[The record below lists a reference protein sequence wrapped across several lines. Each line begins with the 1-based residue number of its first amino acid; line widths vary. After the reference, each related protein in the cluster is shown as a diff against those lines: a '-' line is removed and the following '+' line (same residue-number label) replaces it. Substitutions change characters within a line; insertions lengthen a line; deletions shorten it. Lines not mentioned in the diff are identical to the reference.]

1 MPEDVAIQIAAGEVI
16 ERPSSI
22 VKELVE
28 NALDAGAKSI
38 SVKIKDGGITLI
50 EVLDDGYGIAA
61 DQLKLALATHS
72 TSKLKNLADLE
83 SIYTMGFRG
92 EALASIA
99 AVSKL
104 SIASRSVGAPEA
116 SVIEAT
122 GGKIGEIRAAPLGE
136 GTRVVVRDIFYNLPA
151 RRKFLRTKATEFF
164 NIEQT
169 FIRLALA
176 NPSVAFSLTRD
187 DKQIYK
193 LPALTGGTGVAG
205 GTAGIDAGT
214 GGIDGGIDAGTGGT
228 AGIDA
233 GAAGTDAGID
243 AGTGGTAGIDGG
255 EGRAGGTDAGIDAAR
270 FARVEDLLGKEM
282 SGQML
287 AVNEENLG
295 YSLRGWVIAPAAAKS
310 GASPQ
315 FLYVNGRF
323 VRDKVFANAVRRG
336 YEERLHGQRNPAYI
350 LFLDLPANEVDVNV
364 HPAKNEVRFHKG
376 QQVHTLVR
384 RAISKVLATKI
395 EQPGGDAAGAATAIN
410 SGDGM
415 SGIQG
420 DFAAAGTASR
430 QVGESLAGYGGG
442 GGGTSSQPR
451 SPHTVG
457 GGGTSSQPRSPHTV
471 GGGTAISDY
480 EQLRDALSSR
490 DQDASSTASPATT
503 AGSNKDKQ
511 ANGGDK
517 GTGFSPPLG
526 YAVSQLHGIYII
538 SVNSEGLVIV
548 DMHAAH
554 ERIVFE
560 QLKEQ
565 QAEQAIEVQQ
575 FLLPLSV
582 ELSAGELELAVE
594 MRDKFHRWGI
604 ELRALGKTE
613 LAVDAMPALLS
624 KERLPELL
632 QNLLQDFRLHSAEG
646 ENVKDE
652 LNEKILGTMACYGAI
667 RANRNLT
674 VTEMNS
680 LLRKLEKTKSG
691 HLCNHGRPTWFTIKR
706 EDIDKQLL
714 RGQ

>member
-1 MPEDVAIQIAAGEVI
+1 MLGQAETSPEPRVIRQLPEDVAIQIAAGEVI

-193 LPALTGGTGVAG
+193 LPALTGGTGVTGGIDAGTDGGTGGIDGGEGRAG
-205 GTAGIDAGT
+205 GTAGIDA
-214 GGIDGGIDAGTGGT
+214 
-228 AGIDA
+228 
-233 GAAGTDAGID
+233 
-243 AGTGGTAGIDGG
+243 G

-395 EQPGGDAAGAATAIN
+395 EQPGGDMAGAATAIN

-420 DFAAAGTASR
+420 DFAAAGAASR
-430 QVGESLAGYGGG
+430 QVGESSAGYV

-451 SPHTVG
+451 SPQ
-457 GGGTSSQPRSPHTV
+457 SV

-490 DQDASSTASPATT
+490 DQDTSSPASTASTATT
-503 AGSNKDKQ
+503 TAAGFNKDKQ

-517 GTGFSPPLG
+517 GAGFSPPLG